1 MARNNTRF
9 IEAHNKLL
17 TICDKTEI
25 GGTLQS
31 ENVLAADLGVSRTVI
46 RSVLARFDDIGLIAL
61 DGREKVIRRRTR
73 AGDRL
78 EKPATL
84 LTIEEL
90 EGRFLDWVLRMDV
103 PPGTALNVA
112 QLVKEFGV
120 APHTLQEFLSSL
132 SQFGIVVRRP
142 RGGWVLHGF
151 TKEYALE
158 LSDFRTV
165 LELNSVQHLVAL
177 APDHPIWARLD
188 VLEQAHLAL
197 LERID
202 RDYHDFSVL
211 DETFHEAINS
221 VVTNRFVKE
230 FQKVISLVFH
240 YHFQWNKSDERTRN
254 ADAIQEHLAYID
266 ALRSRDVGRAQAAAL
281 RHLATSKQ
289 TLLNALQANS
299 HTL

>member
-61 DGREKVIRRRTR
+61 DGREKAIQRRTR

-112 QLVKEFGV
+112 QLAKEFGV

-132 SQFGIVVRRP
+132 SPFGIVVRRP

-177 APDHPIWARLD
+177 APEHPIWARLD

-211 DETFHEAINS
+211 NETFHEAINS

-240 YHFQWNKSDERTRN
+240 YHFQWNKADERTRN

-266 ALRSRDVGRAQAAAL
+266 ALRSRDVGRAQSAAL

>member
-112 QLVKEFGV
+112 QLAKDFGV

-132 SQFGIVVRRP
+132 SRFGIVVRRP

-177 APDHPIWARLD
+177 TPDHPIWARLD

-240 YHFQWNKSDERTRN
+240 YHFQWNKADEPTRN

>member
-31 ENVLAADLGVSRTVI
+31 ENALAADLGVSRTVI

-73 AGDRL
+73 AADRL

-103 PPGTALNVA
+103 PPGTTLNVA
-112 QLVKEFGV
+112 QLAKEFGV

-132 SQFGIVVRRP
+132 SRFGIVVRRP

-230 FQKVISLVFH
+230 FQKVLSLVLH
-240 YHFQWNKSDERTRN
+240 YHFQWNKADERTRN